1 MQGLS
6 EFVKLDIY
14 IKKEKKEKK
23 RKISSIKVWNNLLC
37 FWVKNKKIQVS
48 IQLVHRQ
55 AL

>member
-14 IKKEKKEKK
+14 IKKEKK